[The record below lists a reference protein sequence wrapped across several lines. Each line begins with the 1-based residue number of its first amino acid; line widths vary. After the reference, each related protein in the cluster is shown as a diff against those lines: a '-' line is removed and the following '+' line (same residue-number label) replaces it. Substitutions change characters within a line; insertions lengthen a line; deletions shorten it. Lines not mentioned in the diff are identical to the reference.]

1 MNSLILLLL
10 SAIAAPASDDPWQPV
25 RELQHDAELRIYKV
39 NAKDPL
45 SAKFE
50 RATDGSV
57 IVITKT
63 GQLSIPREEIERL
76 DCRRADRDR
85 IVKGTRVDR
94 KVAAQGAEITGN
106 TTPGATTSVKTT
118 LELPTKSAFYTVY
131 DRKAAAK

>member
-10 SAIAAPASDDPWQPV
+10 AAIAVAAADDPWQPV
-25 RELQHDAELRIYKV
+25 RELQRGAQLRVYKV

-45 SAKFE
+45 AAKFD

-63 GQLSIPREEIERL
+63 GQLSVPREEIDRL

-94 KVAAQGAEITGN
+94 KVAAQGAEITRN

-131 DRKAAAK
+131 DRKAPPK